1 MTGPAAGRP
10 ADKERTRDRRVI
22 LSVTGACKSFGGE
35 VAVGGVDLEV
45 REGEFFSLLGGS
57 GCGKTTLLRMIAGF
71 ETPDRGS
78 FVLDGVDMTS
88 RPPYARPVN
97 MVFQSY
103 ALFPHM
109 TVEKNIA
116 YGLKTENL
124 SRDAQ
129 AERIA
134 EALRQVELTG
144 FERRKPDQLSGG
156 QRQRVA
162 LARAIA
168 KRPKILLLDEPL
180 AALDRKLRERTQLEL
195 VTLQERLGIAFVMV
209 THDQEEAMTVSD
221 RIGVMEKGVIRQIG
235 TPRMI
240 YEKPDNRF
248 VADFVG
254 AANLFDGTVT
264 AKSSADVTLAVPA
277 LGADIVV
284 EAAGECGVGQ
294 QATVMVRPEKIAI
307 GRSLN
312 GNGGNRLGGTIKDIG
327 YLGDLSIYHVKLD
340 NGTVVQASAANSMQS
355 TESPLTW
362 DERVEIAWPAGNGV
376 FLTS

>member
-1 MTGPAAGRP
+1 MTGSPVGRP
-10 ADKERTRDRRVI
+10 AASDRRVI
-22 LSVTGACKSFGGE
+22 LSVIGARKEFAGE
-35 VAVGGVDLEV
+35 AVVDGFDLDV
-45 REGEFFSLLGGS
+45 REGEFFSLLGAS
-57 GCGKTTLLRMIAGF
+57 GCGKTTLLRMIAGL
-71 ETPDRGS
+71 EVPDGGR
-78 FVLDGVDMTS
+78 FVIDGVDMTDA
-88 RPPYARPVN
+88 PPYARPVN

-116 YGLKTENL
+116 YGLKNENL
-124 SRDAQ
+124 TRDAR

-144 FERRKPDQLSGG
+144 FEGRKPDQLSGG

-180 AALDRKLRERTQLEL
+180 AALNRKLRERTQLEL
-195 VTLQERLGIAFVMV
+195 VSLQERLGIAFVMV

-221 RIGVMEKGVIRQIG
+221 RIAVMDQGVIRQIG
-235 TPRMI
+235 TPRQI

-254 AANLFDGTVT
+254 AANLFDGTVV
-264 AKSSADVTLAVPA
+264 ADAEGEVTVRGPA
-277 LGADIVV
+277 LGADIRVL
-284 EAAGECGVGQ
+284 ADGGGSLGQ
-294 QATVMVRPEKIAI
+294 AATVMVRPEKIAI
-307 GRSLN
+307 ARSLAA
-312 GNGGNRLGGTIKDIG
+312 GGGNQLSGTIKDIG
-327 YLGDLSIYHVKLD
+327 YLGDLSIYHVRLD
-340 NGTVVQASAANSMQS
+340 TGWVVQASMANSRQS
-355 TESPLTW
+355 TEQPLTW
-362 DERVEIAWPAGNGV
+362 DERVELAWPAGDGV